1 MKESALFN
9 SVKYTQQLQEWYATP
24 AGQNLYRELLVKLKK
39 VLPNL
44 FGYHALQIGS
54 LADEG
59 DLISNS
65 QIGQKIYMT
74 LNAEQGNVVASP
86 LALPFPQNTLDLIVL
101 PHTLDFSPEPHQVLR
116 EIHRVLI
123 SEGHLVIIGF
133 NPLSMMGVNKLM
145 LIRSQRAPWAGHF
158 YTARRLKD
166 WLSLLGFKVMEIN
179 HVGLQPPI
187 QNVRFQQRM
196 QFLSKAERIGFGRL
210 GGLQI
215 FVAKKRELTLTPLS
229 KPWRPRRR
237 IVPVSVTEPTARH
250 SEHVKRAKN
259 VIIDTP

>member
-1 MKESALFN
+1 MKESVLFN
-9 SVKYTQQLQEWYATP
+9 SVKYTQQLQEWYSTP
-24 AGQNLYRELLVKLKK
+24 AGQSLYKELLLKLEN

-44 FGYHALQIGS
+44 FGYHALQMGG
-54 LADEG
+54 LAEDI
-59 DLISNS
+59 DLISS
-65 QIGQKIYMT
+65 SKIGQKIYMT
-74 LNAEQGNVVASP
+74 LNAEQGNVVANP

-101 PHTLDFSPEPHQVLR
+101 PHTLDISPEPHQVLR

-123 SEGHLVIIGF
+123 SEGHVVIVGF
-133 NPLSMMGVNKLM
+133 NPFSMMGLSKLM
-145 LIRSQRAPWAGHF
+145 LVRSHRAPWAGHF

-166 WLSLLGFKVMEIN
+166 WLSLLGFKVMDIN

-196 QFLSKAERIGFGRL
+196 QFLSKAERVGLGRL

-215 FVAKKRELTLTPLS
+215 FVAKKRELTLTPMP

-237 IVPVSVTEPTARH
+237 MVPVGVSEPSARNN
-250 SEHVKRAKN
+250 EHARRNKN
-259 VIIDTP
+259 KF

>member
-1 MKESALFN
+1 MKESVLFN

-24 AGQNLYRELLVKLKK
+24 AGKNLYKELLLKLEKL
-39 VLPNL
+39 LPNL
-44 FGYHALQIGS
+44 FGYHALQMGGLS
-54 LADEG
+54 DEI
-59 DLISNS
+59 DLISS
-65 QIGQKIYMT
+65 SKIGQKIYMA
-74 LNAEQGNVVASP
+74 LDAEQGNVAANP

-133 NPLSMMGVNKLM
+133 NPVSMMGINRLM

-166 WLSLLGFKVMEIN
+166 WLSLLGFKVMQIN
-179 HVGLQPPI
+179 HAGLQPPI
-187 QNVRFQQRM
+187 QNVRIQQRM
-196 QFLSKAERIGFGRL
+196 QFLNKAERIGLSRL

-215 FVAKKRELTLTPLS
+215 LVAKKRELALTPLPQ
-229 KPWRPRRR
+229 PWRPRRR
-237 IVPVSVTEPTARH
+237 MIPVNVTEPTARH
-250 SEHVKRAKN
+250 SEHVKR
-259 VIIDTP
+259 DRHGSR